1 MKVLLRL
8 LLTCLAT
15 FGFVYLFTVS
25 AAEKPQVKSQT
36 ALSVKDTGSFQ
47 LPVHNNLTLQVNTPD
62 SLDIPGSRIVWTITQ
77 NSRLYQKITGN
88 GHRLNLPAGAYQV
101 NLKIGRYT
109 DSRDIVVRQGALI
122 QPYFGGNLA
131 KIRLRSNQT
140 MDWKFTGLNSN
151 NFVISQ
157 RMQVDE
163 FVPADTY
170 VIKAVLRNMPL
181 QKKVRLQSGQQTQV
195 EMNIPVGKVRLIA
208 TKDDRPLFS
217 PMSWQVYRLEKNQ
230 RQQVGQYHLHAQ
242 SISMPPGHYEAV
254 ARFRGTVRKR
264 QFWVQRNTNNKI
276 ILGMD

>member
-15 FGFVYLFTVS
+15 FGFVYLFTAS

-62 SLDIPGSRIVWTITQ
+62 SLDIPDRRIVWTITQ

-109 DSRDIVVRQGALI
+109 GSRDIVVRQGASI
-122 QPYFGGNLA
+122 QPYFGVNLA

-157 RMQVDE
+157 RMQLDE

-181 QKKVRLQSGQQTQV
+181 QKKVRLQPGQQTQV

-217 PMSWQVYRLEKNQ
+217 PMSWQVYRLEKNR